1 MIRAIFTL
9 FNNIPNIFDGDWSRR
24 WPPYLTPVPLHQ
36 SRLMIGRRCDGPSC
50 RCLVVVLSGAAS
62 VNCLP
67 RLSLLVADDKLV
79 RLCHPH
85 QLMHSATSRSS
96 SSHSR
101 ARTHA
106 RIVRPFTYAAAHLS
120 GRRVAAGVA
129 PGYYVGSWSA
139 RFPVYPLNWL
149 TKIPRFFLSRRPSVC
164 LSVRIRSTISKD
176 KKWPLPC

>member
-1 MIRAIFTL
+1 
-9 FNNIPNIFDGDWSRR
+9 
-24 WPPYLTPVPLHQ
+24 
-36 SRLMIGRRCDGPSC
+36 
-50 RCLVVVLSGAAS
+50 LSGAAS

-120 GRRVAAGVA
+120 GRRVAASVA
-129 PGYYVGSWSA
+129 PGYYVYNINTKNCSLSI
-139 RFPVYPLNWL
+139 VL
-149 TKIPRFFLSRRPSVC
+149 TATDQKPQKIIKEVILP
-164 LSVRIRSTISKD
+164 TIT
-176 KKWPLPC
+176 LPECQRDAE